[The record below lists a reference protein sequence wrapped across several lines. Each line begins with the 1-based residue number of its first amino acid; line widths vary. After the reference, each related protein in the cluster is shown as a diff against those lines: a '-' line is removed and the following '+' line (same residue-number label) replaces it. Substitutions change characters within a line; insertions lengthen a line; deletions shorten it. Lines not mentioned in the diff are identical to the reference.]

1 WSRLKTICFPV
12 NKLSTVAVGIIL
24 SDVRISLLLKGIL
37 SDAGYSVHIGEE
49 ANSDDLIRNKKEI
62 DVWVFDA
69 QSEKVSYTLSKTQ
82 KLLLPVDDI
91 PSPEDTVKFRNWSCA
106 FLRKIDLTTGKNDI
120 KTRAVSGDWNMTK
133 GVWVLAGSAGATTA
147 VQSFLNAFTTA
158 PPVGFLYAQHFSV
171 TQQKQLQQLTAENPI
186 FKIYVGVGDHML
198 APGRVIMVPP
208 QCKINITE
216 PGKVSSTHSTW
227 GNNHT
232 PNIDELLVIL
242 SAANLPSLG
251 VIVFSGMGDDGVKAL
266 PVVEAAGGHIW
277 VQSPSSSICDS
288 MPKAALKT
296 ELVHKTGDPVH
307 LAKALEA
314 LYTE

>member
-1 WSRLKTICFPV
+1 M
-12 NKLSTVAVGIIL
+12 NKLSVIEIGIIL
-24 SDVRISLLLKGIL
+24 PDVRISLLLKGIL
-37 SDAGYSVHIGEE
+37 SDAGYSVLIGEE
-49 ANSDDLIRNKKEI
+49 ENCADLVRTQKEI
-62 DVWVFDA
+62 DAWVFDA
-69 QSEKVSYTLSKTQ
+69 QSEKVFYALSKTQ
-82 KLLLPVDDI
+82 KILLPVDDI
-91 PSPEDTVKFRNWSCA
+91 PPPDETVKFRNWSCA
-106 FLRKIDLTTGKNDI
+106 FLRQINLTTGKNNKNI
-120 KTRAVSGDWNMTK
+120 RAVSDDWNVIK

-147 VQSFLNAFTTA
+147 VQTFLNAFTTA

-186 FKIYVGVGDHML
+186 FKIDVGVGEHKL
-198 APGRVIMVPP
+198 SPGRVVIVPP
-208 QCKINITE
+208 QCKINIMA

-227 GNNHT
+227 GNHHT

-266 PVVEAAGGHIW
+266 PVVDAAGGHIW
-277 VQSPSSSICDS
+277 VQSPASSICDS

-296 ELVHKTGDPVH
+296 ELVHKTADPVH
-307 LAKALEA
+307 LARALEA

>member
-1 WSRLKTICFPV
+1 MPV
-12 NKLSTVAVGIIL
+12 IEIGIIL

-37 SDAGYSVHIGEE
+37 LDAGYSVLVGEE
-49 ANSDDLIRNKKEI
+49 ANCADLVRTKKEI
-62 DVWVFDA
+62 DAWVFDA
-69 QSEKVSYTLSKTQ
+69 QSEKIFYALSKTQ
-82 KLLLPVDDI
+82 KILLPVDDI
-91 PSPEDTVKFRNWSCA
+91 PSPDETVKFRNWSCA
-106 FLRKIDLTTGKNDI
+106 FLRQINLTTGKNNKNI
-120 KTRAVSGDWNMTK
+120 RAVGDDWNLIK

-147 VQSFLNAFTTA
+147 VQTFLNAFTTA

-186 FKIYVGVGDHML
+186 FKIDVGVGEHKL
-198 APGRVIMVPP
+198 SPGRVLMVPP
-208 QCKINITE
+208 QCKIGIMA
-216 PGKVSSTHSTW
+216 PGKVSSTQSTW
-227 GNNHT
+227 GNHHT

-266 PVVEAAGGHIW
+266 PVVDAAGGHIW
-277 VQSPSSSICDS
+277 VQSPASSICDS

-296 ELVHKTGDPVH
+296 ELVHKTADPVH
-307 LAKALEA
+307 LARALEA